1 MKSED
6 YVSEEAIASSS
17 WHRPFSK
24 KNTIG
29 IAATLFVAMT
39 LSFAVSQNF
48 GNRLK
53 NASVDENSILTE
65 DFDSQVPDSTQS
77 LTSTFGIEN
86 NNEKQTEP
94 EITVS
99 KEDKNLDNYDD
110 SLPENAL
117 ADADYEMDQQVR
129 NLADKVEKDTSVKTE
144 GRWLTEDVQ
153 KGDTISSLFEDLNIP
168 ASVMMTILQNKK
180 AAKEINHLQ
189 LGEHLAFLLND
200 DNILLAFVKPLDDK
214 RQLRIYRDDINK
226 TDFTYAVEPLGAHL
240 SDNNAIPDDV
250 IAKFEDKEKALEKK
264 TESKVDKK
272 TAKEPTVVAKNE
284 DTQKPK
290 VVSSKGRS
298 RLVLVKIKRGE
309 TFSVAANKAGITYS
323 EINRIL
329 QMFKGRIQFSKN
341 IRAGDTM
348 RVLFTDDKGKGKIAA
363 VEFNLSR
370 GGKISSYLN
379 TSDNKYYDERGLSS
393 VKSSFRRIPF
403 NARARITSPFNPGRR
418 HPVLRT
424 VRPHNGTDFGLPVGT
439 PIIAPS
445 DGVVD
450 KAAYSRSAGYYIVLR
465 HRGGWSTVY
474 MHLSKLQVRQG
485 QRIKM
490 GSVIARSGNTGISTG
505 PHLHYELRINGRPV
519 NAMRVNL
526 GSRDVE
532 VNKKQKQRFRNTVAK
547 YKRDLHKDSLIAK
560 QQLKNVA
567 FSMNPEIDH
576 LSF

>member
-290 VVSSKGRS
+290 VVSSKGRG

-547 YKRDLHKDSLIAK
+547 YKRDLHKDLLIAK
-560 QQLKNVA
+560 Q
-567 FSMNPEIDH
+567 
-576 LSF
+576 